1 MPGWILKMT
10 WTIWAGKEA
19 RIMDNKHYIFFCNRC
34 CRPIDKFDVAIAKIA
49 LFAVK
54 FTLFLIIAFAVLL
67 MIIF

>member
-1 MPGWILKMT
+1 
-10 WTIWAGKEA
+10 
-19 RIMDNKHYIFFCNRC
+19 MDDKHYIFFCGRC

-54 FTLFLIIAFAVLL
+54 FTGFLIIAFAVLL